1 MPGFADCF
9 WSGDY
14 AGGLGVLF
22 GKLQQ
27 GVIENQQVLTIAR
40 MRAEA
45 EEQYGRR
52 LGEIAPT
59 TDRMTG
65 GFARDDGASLRK
77 AYEGVRGEMQEA
89 SKNHKKIASNIS
101 ELVVVP
107 FTRWCDAHEARVQNS
122 QDDLQIR
129 IKTYDKQF
137 DTVQKLR
144 SQYFNKCRQVEDLE
158 EENKLAFQSPEKIE
172 SSSPKVLPTPTI
184 RLPEKEDSEEAEPLE
199 IGDQA
204 YTPDQVRK
212 ILTHMLNNINL
223 REAKV
228 PILGVYQNV
237 SVGSDIV
244 EYIQKHMGATS
255 VRYAERVGQDLVEH
269 GFLRLIGSVG
279 RTFANSSK
287 MNYQWRPKVFQ
298 MTGVPDKKKGLDR
311 VSSIGS
317 ATESI
322 DSPIGA
328 MGEMLSGWN
337 PLSNAHPNETPAER
351 LRRESTEADERY
363 KAGVRKLDQLRCSLE
378 EAMIDHMKFMERCE
392 LDRLKAIKAVILDF
406 SGAMSNVIPSLQSTV
421 DNMML
426 YQETVQPLG
435 DLRYL
440 LENYRTGAF
449 VPRVQIYDNYY
460 NTVDDQT
467 FGVDLEA
474 RARADRKRVP
484 TIVTTILTFLDN
496 HYPDLEGDEAR
507 RGIWLVDVPLA
518 ATHHLRNS
526 INTGK
531 PIPREVLERYE
542 IPIVASALKLYL
554 LELPD
559 SLVSSQVYEIVK
571 TIYSTADS
579 STSADARITVLQN
592 TLGQLRL
599 ANIATLDAITTHFTR
614 LIELTSA
621 EEPFVS
627 SLAQNLAPCILRPRT
642 DNSLTMHERHNYR
655 LIRDLFAHKEAIF
668 GELKRA
674 SSHAHSSTATAAN
687 ATAAATVAAGLT
699 TPRVRAIST
708 DESNR
713 RVNTEAR
720 NRAIASKSRATSPA
734 PPINGRAHRRDR
746 SAGPA
751 ETRFPIHT
759 SSPPP
764 TPSATAESQRRGA
777 ARASLGVPDGT
788 GPSSVVEKQNND
800 VVEHN
805 NYIPEPAPPSAVPEP
820 QDPSGSQMPNG
831 HSVTELSHG
840 EEPEKRDSRSR
851 FPARRTGAAGS
862 LANRNS
868 AGSGVLSTG
877 AKTSLDGERP
887 VGVQL
892 SDKPMDD

>member
-1 MPGFADCF
+1 MPGFADSF

-22 GKLQQ
+22 AKLQQ
-27 GVIENQQVLTIAR
+27 GVVENDQVLTIAR

-45 EEQYGRR
+45 EEQYGSK
-52 LGEIAPT
+52 LGDIVPT
-59 TDRMTG
+59 TDKMTG

-107 FTRWCDAHEARVQNS
+107 FGRWCDAHAARVQNS
-122 QDDLQIR
+122 QDDLQAR
-129 IKTYDKQF
+129 VKAYDKQS

-158 EENKLAFQSPEKIE
+158 EENKLAFQSPQKSE
-172 SSSPKVLPTPTI
+172 SFSPKALPTPTI
-184 RLPEKEDSEEAEPLE
+184 KLPDKDDPDEPEPLE
-199 IGDQA
+199 IGDE
-204 YTPDQVRK
+204 TFDQEQVKK
-212 ILTHMLNNINL
+212 ILTHMLNNIRL
-223 REAKV
+223 RETKV

-237 SVGSDIV
+237 SIGSDIV

-255 VRYAERVGQDLVEH
+255 VSYAERIGQDLIAH
-269 GFLRLIGSVG
+269 GFLRLVGSVG
-279 RTFANSSK
+279 STFANSSK
-287 MNYQWRPKVFQ
+287 MNYQWRTKVFQ
-298 MTGVPDKKKGLDR
+298 LTGIPEKKKPLDR

-317 ATESI
+317 TTDSI

-337 PLSNAHPNETPAER
+337 PLSNAHPNETPADR
-351 LRRESTEADERY
+351 LRRESSEADERY
-363 KAGVRKLDQLRCSLE
+363 KAGVRKLDLLRCNLE

-406 SGAMSNVIPSLQSTV
+406 SGAISNVIPSLQSTV

-449 VPRVQIYDNYY
+449 VPKVQVYDNYY
-460 NTVDDQT
+460 NTVDEQT

-484 TIVTTILTFLDN
+484 IVVTTILTFLDN

-531 PIPREVLERYE
+531 AIPRETLERYE

-559 SLVSSQVYEIVK
+559 SLVSSQVYEIIK
-571 TIYSTADS
+571 TIYSTPDS
-579 STSADARITVLQN
+579 STSPEARISVLQN

-621 EEPFVS
+621 EEPFVAA
-627 SLAQNLAPCILRPRT
+627 LAQNLAPCILRPRT
-642 DNSLTMHERHNYR
+642 ENSLTMHERHSYR

-674 SSHAHSSTATAAN
+674 SSHAHN
-687 ATAAATVAAGLT
+687 AAATAGGKSSA
-699 TPRVRAIST
+699 PRLRAIST

-713 RVNTEAR
+713 RANVEAR
-720 NRAIASKSRATSPA
+720 NRAIASRSRAASPA
-734 PPINGRAHRRDR
+734 PPTNGRTHRRDR

-751 ETRFPIHT
+751 ETRFPIHPT
-759 SSPPP
+759 SSPPA
-764 TPSATAESQRRGA
+764 SAADSQRRKA
-777 ARASLGVPDGT
+777 VRASLEVPDGT
-788 GPSSVVEKQNND
+788 GSPVVEKQNSTAA
-800 VVEHN
+800 ESN
-805 NYIPEPAPPSAVPEP
+805 NHIPESAVPEP
-820 QDPSGSQMPNG
+820 PQEQIRQNGSADQSRAIEDESG
-831 HSVTELSHG
+831 
-840 EEPEKRDSRSR
+840 KRDSMSRGSRLPGRRSGT
-851 FPARRTGAAGS
+851 A
-862 LANRNS
+862 
-868 AGSGVLSTG
+868 GVLNRSTG
-877 AKTSLDGERP
+877 GPGGAGTRTSLEGERP

-892 SDKPMDD
+892 SDAPMDD